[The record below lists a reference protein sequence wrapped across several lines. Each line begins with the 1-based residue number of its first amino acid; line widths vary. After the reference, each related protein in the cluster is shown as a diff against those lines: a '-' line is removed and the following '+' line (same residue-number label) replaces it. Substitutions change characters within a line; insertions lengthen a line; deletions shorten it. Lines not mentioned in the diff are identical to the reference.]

1 VMRNRYANI
10 IDKRENAEVIAQCP
24 FSIYCS
30 HQYSVCK
37 LAYSTSVLGLMICT
51 ATVSVSQRVSS
62 VDSASTQLSY
72 ALRDAV
78 QCTMAS
84 ITSSPSSPRSEYCS
98 LRSPNKTCDPEM
110 DVIEVAVRLG
120 YRYCRLRLGLGR
132 TDLRLGLASTST
144 STYYKY

>member
-10 IDKRENAEVIAQCP
+10 IDKRDNVGVIAQCL
-24 FSIYCS
+24 FSNYCS

-51 ATVSVSQRVSS
+51 ATASVSQRVSS
-62 VDSASTQLSY
+62 VDPASTQLSY

-78 QCTMAS
+78 QRTMAS
-84 ITSSPSSPRSEYCS
+84 MTSSPSSPRTEYCS

-110 DVIEVAVRLG
+110 DIIEVGVRLG
-120 YRYCRLRLGLGR
+120 YRYCRLRLGL
-132 TDLRLGLASTST
+132 AST
-144 STYYKY
+144 STYYRY